1 MRIDWWTLAL
11 QTVNVLILIWI
22 LSRFLF
28 RPVVGDHRRAARG
41 GGQAP
46 RRRGGGE
53 AAGDRGARGRRGGG
67 ARGIAAAR
75 DEVLRQAAADAETQR
90 AAALA
95 SARAEVEQ
103 LRAAAEAEMR
113 SARAAE
119 AAAASDRAAR
129 LAVDI
134 AGKLLAR
141 LPDSARVDGFV
152 DGLAEALASLPAAS
166 RDGLGAGGHA
176 AADGGARRSPPQET
190 QSCRDAFATALGR
203 PLDFAVAVDPTLI
216 AGLELE
222 TPHAVVRNSFRADL
236 TRIVEELTRHDRVQ
250 H

>member
-1 MRIDWWTLAL
+1 MRIDWQTLAL

-28 RPVVGDHRRAARG
+28 RPIMAIIEERRAA
-41 GGQAP
+41 AAKLLDDA
-46 RRRGGGE
+46 E
-53 AAGDRGARGRRGGG
+53 AAKRQA
-67 ARGIAAAR
+67 IAAREAAEAQAAKIAAGR
-75 DEVLRQAAADAETQR
+75 DDVLRQAAADAETQR

-95 SARAEVEQ
+95 AARVEVEQ
-103 LRAAAEAEMR
+103 LRTAAEAEIR
-113 SARAAE
+113 GARAAD
-119 AAAASDRAAR
+119 ASAMSDRAAR

-152 DGLAEALASLPAAS
+152 DGLAEALASLPEAS
-166 RDGLGAGGHA
+166 RDGIDRVGKSRLTA
-176 AADGGARRSPPQET
+176 ARALTPEEA
-190 QSCRDAFATALGR
+190 QSCRAALARALGR
-203 PLDFAVAVDPTLI
+203 PLDFVIATDPDLI

-222 TPHAVVRNSFRADL
+222 TPHAVVRNSIRSNL
-236 TRIVEELTRHDRVQ
+236 NRIVEELTRHDGLK

>member
-28 RPVVGDHRRAARG
+28 RPVVAVIEERRAAAARVL
-41 GGQAP
+41 ADA
-46 RRRGGGE
+46 E
-53 AAGDRGARGRRGGG
+53 AAKKQAADARDAAEAESTR
-67 ARGIAAAR
+67 IAAAR
-75 DEVLRQAAADAETQR
+75 DNVLRQAAEDAEAQR
-90 AAALA
+90 ASALA
-95 SARAEVEQ
+95 AAREEVDQ
-103 LRAAAEAEMR
+103 LRAAAETEMQWT
-113 SARAAE
+113 RAAE
-119 AAAASDRAAR
+119 KAAASDRAAK

-152 DGLAEALASLPAAS
+152 DGLAKALASLPDAS
-166 RDGLGAGGHA
+166 RDGLA
-176 AADGGARRSPPQET
+176 AAATPRLTAARPLTAEET
-190 QSCRDAFATALGR
+190 QSCRDAFDKALGR
-203 PLDFAVAVDPTLI
+203 PLDFVVAVDPALI

-222 TPHAVVRNSFRADL
+222 TPHAVVRNSFRNDL
-236 TRIVEELTRHDRVQ
+236 ARVVQELTGHDRV